1 LFTIDCSKEAAEVT
15 GVENGVVVV
24 GVEARAA
31 MMIKAAQEQAK
42 VTAQATQ

>member
-1 LFTIDCSKEAAEVT
+1 LFTIDGSKRQPRLL
-15 GVENGVVVV
+15 GSRNGVVVV
-24 GVEARAA
+24 GVAAKAA